1 MTKAPETTPASTGI
15 HQRIARGLVVL
26 CAVFFLMLGC
36 GSVLAVLLLPMLTTT
51 REIVRVEAARNQLK
65 EIGVAAR
72 NYHAIYGRFPPPF
85 TTDAIGT
92 PTNSWRVLILPYLS
106 EAANYDDW
114 QTQESWQQEPNASLG
129 DPAPRVYTSPIV
141 QDPPTTTETHI
152 FAIRHPRGVMM
163 PEKAVSAT
171 EIADGTSRTIWAAY
185 LPNHTTHWAAPV
197 DISLDRLQ
205 DELANLTESS
215 PAILLFA
222 DGAVLLIDQPLQREL
237 VESLVTRDGNEPIDF

>member
-1 MTKAPETTPASTGI
+1 M
-15 HQRIARGLVVL
+15 L
-26 CAVFFLMLGC
+26 CAIFLLMLGG
-36 GSVLAVLLLPMLTTT
+36 GSVLALLLLPMLTTT

-65 EIGVAAR
+65 EIGLAAR
-72 NYHAIYGRFPPPF
+72 SYHEVYGRFPPPF
-85 TTDAIGT
+85 TTDADGT

-106 EAANYDDW
+106 EAANYNDW
-114 QTQESWQQEPNASLG
+114 RLQRSWQEEPNVSFG

-163 PEKAVSAT
+163 PDDAVAAT

-222 DGAVLLIDQPLQREL
+222 DGAVQLIDQPLQREL